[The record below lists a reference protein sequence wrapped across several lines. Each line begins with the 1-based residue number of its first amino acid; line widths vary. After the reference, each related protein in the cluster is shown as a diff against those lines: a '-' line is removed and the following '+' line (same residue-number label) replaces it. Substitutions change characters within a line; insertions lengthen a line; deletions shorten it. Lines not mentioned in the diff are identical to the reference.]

1 MRRVRAA
8 VALAAVAAV
17 LPVAHAAAAGPCVT
31 LQYLT
36 ALSRADA
43 AISATAP
50 DPAGAA
56 AILTNVE
63 IATPAVRPTL
73 TPIIDDL
80 EARPPDVGDARAA
93 LDDLLQVL
101 ALPNGAA
108 CSLDP
113 APARAAL
120 HDVYA
125 SPVFANLDQKAAP
138 SFLQQI
144 LNWIASLFSGVGSV
158 LGTAGSIALGAV
170 VLALALA
177 LAAWRLRG
185 TLGSTAARI
194 REQPEEDSD
203 DPNREWTLADRAA
216 ARGDHREAIRRAFR
230 SALLD
235 VAWRGRLPVDASWT
249 TRELLAAARGDADLL
264 AALAPAAA
272 VFDRAWYSGERV
284 GEADWT
290 LARARCE
297 AVRSLARAKARAQA
311 P

>member
-1 MRRVRAA
+1 MAA
-8 VALAAVAAV
+8 VFA
-17 LPVAHAAAAGPCVT
+17 VAHATAAGPCVT
-31 LQYLT
+31 LQYLA
-36 ALSRADA
+36 ALGRADA
-43 AISATAP
+43 AISTTTP
-50 DPAGAA
+50 DPASAA
-56 AILTNVE
+56 AILANVE
-63 IATPAVRPTL
+63 ISTPSARATL
-73 TPIIDDL
+73 TPIVDDL
-80 EARPPDVGDARAA
+80 DAAPPDLGDARAW
-93 LDDLLQVL
+93 LGDLVQVL

-125 SPVFANLDQKAAP
+125 SPVFANLDQKTSP

-144 LNWIASLFSGVGSV
+144 LNWLASLFNSTGRA

-177 LAAWRLRG
+177 FAAWRLRG
-185 TLGSTAARI
+185 NLGSSVARI

-216 ARGDHREAIRRAFR
+216 GRGEYREAIRRAFR

-235 VAWRGRLPVDASWT
+235 VAWRGRLAVDASWT
-249 TRELLAAARGDADLL
+249 TRDLLAAARGDADLL

-272 VFDRAWYSGERV
+272 LFDRVWYSGERV

-297 AVRSLARAKARAQA
+297 AVRSLARSKPRASA
-311 P
+311 S